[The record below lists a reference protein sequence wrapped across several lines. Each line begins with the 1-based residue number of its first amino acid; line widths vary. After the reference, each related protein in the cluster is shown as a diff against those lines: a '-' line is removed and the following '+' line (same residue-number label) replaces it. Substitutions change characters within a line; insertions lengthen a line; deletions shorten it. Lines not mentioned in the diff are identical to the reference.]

1 MSYRSPGS
9 DSDRLRAKFVFSLSL
24 RSEQIAFRA
33 SSSLSSLDIIKLAH
47 LYDANPVCKKI
58 VEELN
63 EKVLKSYYCRNNSDL
78 PVLESKICDNKLD
91 CPDGQDEDR
100 DPRTKTDP
108 SRDGKIEI

>member
-1 MSYRSPGS
+1 M
-9 DSDRLRAKFVFSLSL
+9 
-24 RSEQIAFRA
+24 
-33 SSSLSSLDIIKLAH
+33 AH
-47 LYDANPVCKKI
+47 LYDANPVCKKT

-91 CPDGQDEDR
+91 CPDGQDEDW

-108 SRDGKIEI
+108 RRKKIEI